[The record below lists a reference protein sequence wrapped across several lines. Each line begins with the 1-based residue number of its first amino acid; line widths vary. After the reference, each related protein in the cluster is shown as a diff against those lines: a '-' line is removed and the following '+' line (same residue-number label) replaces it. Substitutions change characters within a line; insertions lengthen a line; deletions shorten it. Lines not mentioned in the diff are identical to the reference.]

1 MCLDLSGHLSQR
13 EHRMSIV
20 GRIQSK
26 VKKPLTRKPAAGA
39 AVATPPAP
47 RPAALPS
54 AWSQLKLQRDM
65 TGLRAHDLVTKGVSV
80 AAAKQ
85 VMGAFQIINE
95 AQLYDVLGISS
106 KTMQRRSAS
115 AAKTLD
121 SNASGR
127 ALRLVSV
134 TSQAIDVLG
143 SQEAAE
149 RWLASPAVGLD
160 RRKPI
165 DLLRS
170 TEGTEMI
177 KTLLTRMD
185 YGVYA

>member
-1 MCLDLSGHLSQR
+1 MCPNISGHLSNLVR
-13 EHRMSIV
+13 HMPVSE
-20 GRIQSK
+20 RITSK
-26 VKKPLTRKPAAGA
+26 RKKAPAKRTAVTTTRAPGLAA
-39 AVATPPAP
+39 P
-47 RPAALPS
+47 PS

-65 TGLRAHDLVTKGVSV
+65 KGLRAHDLVTKGVSV

-95 AQLYDVLGISS
+95 TQLYDVLGISP

-115 AAKTLD
+115 ATGTLD
-121 SNASGR
+121 PNASDR

-149 RWLASPAVGLD
+149 RWLSSPAMGLD

-165 DLLRS
+165 ALLQS
-170 TEGTEMI
+170 TEGTEMV

>member
-1 MCLDLSGHLSQR
+1 MPVSDR
-13 EHRMSIV
+13 V
-20 GRIQSK
+20 TSK
-26 VKKPLTRKPAAGA
+26 AKKASAKKPAKR
-39 AVATPPAP
+39 
-47 RPAALPS
+47 AALTTTRVPRLVAPPS

-85 VMGAFQIINE
+85 VMEAFQLIDE
-95 AQLYDVLGISS
+95 TQLYDVLGISQ
-106 KTMQRRSAS
+106 KTMQRRAAS

-121 SNASGR
+121 PNASDR

-143 SQEAAE
+143 SQDAAE
-149 RWLASPAVGLD
+149 RWLSSPAMGLD

-165 DLLRS
+165 DLLQS
-170 TEGTEMI
+170 TEGTEMV

>member
-1 MCLDLSGHLSQR
+1 MPVAQP
-13 EHRMSIV
+13 
-20 GRIQSK
+20 IQSK
-26 VKKPLTRKPAAGA
+26 VKKTAAKKPAKR
-39 AVATPPAP
+39 AVVTNPRARRPLAPPAV
-47 RPAALPS
+47 
-54 AWSQLKLQRDM
+54 WSQLQLQRDM

-85 VMGAFQIINE
+85 VMGAFRIIDE
-95 AQLYDVLGISS
+95 AQLYGVLGISQ

-115 AAKTLD
+115 ATKTLD
-121 SNASGR
+121 PNASDR

-149 RWLASPAVGLD
+149 RWLASPAIGLD

-165 DLLRS
+165 DLLQS
-170 TEGTEMI
+170 TEGTEMV

-185 YGVYA
+185 YGVYS

>member
-1 MCLDLSGHLSQR
+1 
-13 EHRMSIV
+13 MSV
-20 GRIQSK
+20 AESNATK
-26 VKKPLTRKPAAGA
+26 AKKPPAKPTERAAEVA
-39 AVATPPAP
+39 AHAKTHRVVRAPDQPALASAAT
-47 RPAALPS
+47 
-54 AWSQLKLQRDM
+54 AWSKLKLQRDM
-65 TGLRAHDLVTKGVSV
+65 TGLRAHDLVTKGVPV

-85 VMGAFQIINE
+85 VMGAFRLIKE
-95 AQLYDVLGISS
+95 AQIYQVLGMSA

-121 SNASGR
+121 SNASDR

-134 TSQAIDVLG
+134 TSQAIDVLS

-149 RWLASPAVGLD
+149 RWLSSPAMGLD
-160 RRKPI
+160 RRMPI
-165 DLLRS
+165 DLLQS
-170 TEGTEMI
+170 TEGTEMV

>member
-1 MCLDLSGHLSQR
+1 
-13 EHRMSIV
+13 MSAAE
-20 GRIQSK
+20 RIQSK
-26 VKKPLTRKPAAGA
+26 VKKSAARKPAARV
-39 AVATPPAP
+39 AVTANRAP
-47 RPAALPS
+47 RPAALVS

-85 VMGAFQIINE
+85 VMGTFQIINE
-95 AQLYDVLGISS
+95 AQLYDVLGISP

-121 SNASGR
+121 PNASDR

-149 RWLASPAVGLD
+149 RWLSSPAMGLD

-165 DLLRS
+165 DLLQS
-170 TEGTEMI
+170 TEGTEMV